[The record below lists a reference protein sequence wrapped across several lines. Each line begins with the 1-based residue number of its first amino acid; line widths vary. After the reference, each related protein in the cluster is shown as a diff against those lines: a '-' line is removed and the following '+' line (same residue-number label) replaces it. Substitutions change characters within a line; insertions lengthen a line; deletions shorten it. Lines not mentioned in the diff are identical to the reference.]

1 LLPLKIKN
9 MKKLHYIF
17 IILMSIVSFLT
28 LQSLNNNQSG
38 NKAWNS
44 CAGASCHN
52 SNTATTV
59 SAISLIDNT
68 TNLPVTEYEG
78 GKVYKIIMTG
88 NNTSLSQ
95 FGFQLR
101 ETNNKGTFS
110 NFPANV
116 GKQALGFITHSSRL
130 SKTGLFFSVEM
141 TWTAPAAGSGSVSF
155 DGLINAVDGN
165 SNNSGDAV
173 SAVKTVTYNEKIAST
188 FALTCANIN
197 TTGSIT
203 SGSAASG
210 VSFSVPYTGATSG
223 ASYSAVNV
231 NSTGVTG
238 LTASLTAGIY
248 SGSSGNLT
256 FNVTGTP
263 SGTGTASFGFT
274 VNGAS
279 CTHNI
284 NVNAASVFAL
294 NCSNSNT
301 SGSLING
308 TVASGVT
315 YTVPYSGAT
324 VGGTYNAVNATST
337 GVSGLTATIASGT
350 FTTTSGNL
358 TLAISGTPSGTGT
371 ASFSY
376 TINGKTCSFT
386 IPVGAS
392 NSLSL
397 NCANATST
405 GTLKANIAT
414 TGVAFTLPY
423 TNATSG
429 GSYSAVNASS
439 TGVTGLTATLS
450 AGTFSTTS
458 GNLTLN
464 VTGTPTSMG
473 TASFLVNIAGKTC
486 TLTKTVTSNIAII
499 SNELNP
505 ISISYQNNL
514 LTIQGD
520 QANKINE
527 LTALNLNGKIVYNQE
542 IHTNAQKLVLNN
554 LNLNKG
560 MYILQIKM
568 NDGSL
573 TSKKLVIQ

>member
-1 LLPLKIKN
+1 
-9 MKKLHYIF
+9 
-17 IILMSIVSFLT
+17 
-28 LQSLNNNQSG
+28 
-38 NKAWNS
+38 
-44 CAGASCHN
+44 
-52 SNTATTV
+52 
-59 SAISLIDNT
+59 
-68 TNLPVTEYEG
+68 
-78 GKVYKIIMTG
+78 MTG
-88 NNTSLSQ
+88 TNSSLSK

-101 ETNNKGTFS
+101 ETNAKGTFS
-110 NFPANV
+110 GFPT
-116 GKQALGFITHSSRL
+116 G
-130 SKTGLFFSVEM
+130 TGLQNKGYVTQSTRLNKLNGIFSVQLS
-141 TWTAPAAGSGSVSF
+141 WKAPVAGSGTVTF
-155 DGLINAVDGN
+155 DGLFNAVNGIGN
-165 SNNSGDAV
+165 GGDAV
-173 SAVKTVTYNEKIAST
+173 SAVKSFSFTEKLT

-337 GVSGLTATIASGT
+337 GVTGLTATIASGT